1 MPSYKIS
8 YFPGR
13 GLGEVSRQ
21 MFHLSGTPF
30 EDHRVPMDEWPMYKD
45 STPFGQMPV
54 LFVDGKPLPQSFAIA
69 RFLANQFGELR
80 SSTSSFHSLVFR
92 FAGKTPFEAAW
103 VDALAD
109 QYKDYQNEIRP
120 FMVVAYGF
128 AQGDKEKLRKEV
140 AEPAINKF
148 FAILEKRAK
157 DNGSNGHLVGNSLT
171 WVDLLVSDHIGI
183 LESHIPNALSTFPL
197 VNEIKKKTTTLPK
210 LKEWID
216 KRPVTPF

>member
-1 MPSYKIS
+1 
-8 YFPGR
+8 
-13 GLGEVSRQ
+13 
-21 MFHLSGTPF
+21 
-30 EDHRVPMDEWPMYKD
+30 
-45 STPFGQMPV
+45 FGQMPV

-69 RFLANQFGELR
+69 RFLANQFG
-80 SSTSSFHSLVFR
+80 

-157 DNGSNGHLVGNSLT
+157 NGSNGHLVGNSLT

-216 KRPVTPF
+216 KRP